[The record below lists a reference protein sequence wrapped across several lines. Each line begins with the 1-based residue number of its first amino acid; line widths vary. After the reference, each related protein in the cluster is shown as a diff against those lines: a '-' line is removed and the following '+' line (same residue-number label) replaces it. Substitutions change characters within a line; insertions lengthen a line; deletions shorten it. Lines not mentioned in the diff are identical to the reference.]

1 MTAREPAHLA
11 PRTRSV
17 SKRIKQKRII
27 MHRVTARGEETA
39 PPNPEGGSPP
49 EVTQDQTCRGG
60 PRSLVR
66 DLGYGSLARIPD
78 RHQPAGKGP
87 VCEMGQLYGA
97 RHRRYQEAD

>member
-39 PPNPEGGSPP
+39 PPNPEGGVSTRGDTGPNMPRWP
-49 EVTQDQTCRGG
+49 EVTCQ
-60 PRSLVR
+60 
-66 DLGYGSLARIPD
+66 GSGVRIP
-78 RHQPAGKGP
+78 RPNP
-87 VCEMGQLYGA
+87 
-97 RHRRYQEAD
+97 